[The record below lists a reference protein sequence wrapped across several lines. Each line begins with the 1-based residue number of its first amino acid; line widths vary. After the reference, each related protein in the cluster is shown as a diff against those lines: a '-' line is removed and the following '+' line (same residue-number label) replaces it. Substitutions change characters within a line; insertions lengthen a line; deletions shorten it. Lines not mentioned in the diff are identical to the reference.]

1 MLFFLLLLP
10 LFSSCNIYSPLTR
23 ATTVE
28 DYLEEAIKC
37 LNDGD
42 FGCAVEQYKEIPD
55 AEERGRRVC
64 IGYLAKAGLTLKG
77 FLNTVNQ
84 PNSLY
89 LGTLAQVF
97 VPWSKSKET
106 DSDDAKRECAT
117 YAATATNTGM
127 GSLLKFIGNSV
138 HCALRMAKSDITVA
152 GNNGEDSC
160 NQSGNNDQR
169 ITKSDILNAPTGM
182 CREDVTTCL
191 TDNVELVSQNL
202 ADAGSN
208 TKKNFDDLPISLK
221 NASTTTTVGRT
232 SLRDQVA
239 AD

>member
-1 MLFFLLLLP
+1 M
-10 LFSSCNIYSPLTR
+10 
-23 ATTVE
+23 E

-42 FGCAVEQYKEIPD
+42 FECAVEQYKGIPD

-84 PNSLY
+84 PNNVY

-97 VPWSKSKET
+97 VPWSQSRET
-106 DSDDAKRECAT
+106 DSNEAKRECAT
-117 YAATATNTGM
+117 YAATTTNTGM
-127 GSLLKFIGNSV
+127 GSLLKFIGNSI
-138 HCALRMAKSDITVA
+138 HCSIRMAKSDSVVA
-152 GNNGEDSC
+152 GSNGEGSC
-160 NQSGNNDQR
+160 NQSGNNDQK

-182 CREDVTTCL
+182 CREDVITCL
-191 TDNVELVSQNL
+191 EDNAELVSQNL
-202 ADAGSN
+202 ANAGSD
-208 TKKNFDDLPISLK
+208 TKKNFDDLPPSLK
-221 NASTTTTVGRT
+221 NSSTTTTVGRT